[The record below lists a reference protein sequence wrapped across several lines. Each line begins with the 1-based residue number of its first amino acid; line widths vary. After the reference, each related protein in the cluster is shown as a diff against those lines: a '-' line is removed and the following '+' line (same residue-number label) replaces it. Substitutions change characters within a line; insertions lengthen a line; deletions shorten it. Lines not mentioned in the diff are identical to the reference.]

1 MKILFLGDIVAESG
15 LRAVHDKI
23 GFLKDKYKID
33 FTIANGENSAN
44 GKGITRAIYDNL
56 IDMGVDVI
64 TLGNHAFSRKDIMP
78 KLKYC
83 PFLVRPVNAE
93 PMHAGRSFV
102 VKECNGKKI
111 GVINIL
117 GSAFMNGTSGDP
129 ILAASR
135 TLNKMDADIILI
147 DFHAEATS
155 EKMVFFE
162 YFKNNCAAV
171 IGTHTHVQTA
181 DEKVEDG
188 CAFICDA
195 GMCGA
200 YDSILGRSKDEI
212 INHIVYGRTT
222 KYAPADGPYVV
233 CGVVIDIDDLTC
245 RANSIERFQIRP
257 S

>member
-1 MKILFLGDIVAESG
+1 
-15 LRAVHDKI
+15 
-23 GFLKDKYKID
+23 
-33 FTIANGENSAN
+33 
-44 GKGITRAIYDNL
+44 
-56 IDMGVDVI
+56 
-64 TLGNHAFSRKDIMP
+64 
-78 KLKYC
+78 
-83 PFLVRPVNAE
+83 
-93 PMHAGRSFV
+93 
-102 VKECNGKKI
+102 
-111 GVINIL
+111 
-117 GSAFMNGTSGDP
+117 
-129 ILAASR
+129 
-135 TLNKMDADIILI
+135 MDADIILI

-233 CGVVIDIDDLTC
+233 CGVVIDIDDITC